1 MAMSSSRLVSIVI
14 PAYKPAF
21 FEAALASALRQN
33 HDDIEIIITD
43 DCRDDGIKAIVEK
56 LSPNSRWPIHYFKNA
71 TPLGE
76 PHNIAH
82 AIARA
87 QGEYIKFLYDDD
99 ILLPDCVRLMFD
111 VMHDSPDIKVVSATR
126 KRIDA
131 NGALLADN
139 LYTAY
144 PFGKNVVLNGPE
156 LVSFLASHPINF
168 VGEPSAVMCRRED
181 LLVFGQDIMS
191 LQQVLI
197 WGLGDL
203 AMYVKLLR
211 HGNLAMLARPLSYF
225 RVSDQQS
232 SEAFRK
238 DPTLPREGHANF
250 RRIPT
255 ELGWVRP
262 DEFNGKVKVAPL
274 SQRDNIQEMDL
285 LAYFDRR
292 PEATVR
298 NTRVAGWLAQR
309 RPTPAQHVLLEE
321 YLQQHN
327 GGPAVAIVV
336 SDFNQQPESVLST
349 LQSLASDA
357 PLLDKLKVFVLAD
370 YDREQQTPLQAQL
383 PWRNAS
389 MENRATVINA
399 LMQENDQAWWILV
412 DAGTT
417 FTSSGLLCAVMK
429 MIETPEACAVFGDEV
444 TLHAQAGAHLAFRPD
459 FSLDYLLTCPAATS
473 RNWLFNREK
482 ALEVGGFDPA
492 HAQAIELDLILRMI
506 EGSGYTEFAHSCEP
520 MIISPLWQAQE
531 NYDQAR
537 TVQRHLHV
545 RGYPG
550 SKVHA
555 LESGLYRIDYG
566 HADQPL
572 VSILVTS
579 QDQLETLLP
588 CVESILENTTYPH
601 YEILICDNNSQSA
614 QTTQWLATIDSM
626 QSERIRIVRHEQALS
641 PSALLNSAAEHALG
655 DYLVMLDSHALIIQQ
670 DWLNHLL
677 NHALRPEVGVVGA
690 KLISTDGNVVQAGII
705 MGLNGTAAT
714 VTASDIAGSASDAQR
729 LETDQNY
736 SAVSGSCLMIRKS
749 VHEEVQ
755 GLDEHLFP
763 LHFND
768 VDLCLKARSTGHLV
782 VWTPHAIVALRP
794 DDAQSDVEALD
805 FATRAL
811 YHRWLHYMAWDPA
824 YNKNLTLTDSFVAQ
838 SNPQLSWR
846 PLTHRPLPVV
856 LALPCNHAAA
866 GNRISTALQSLGAE
880 RETDGIIS
888 HAPLPF
894 VEIARLSP
902 DTVVIQG
909 PVNESLIASINAIKD
924 HTNAWVAYD
933 LPHYPAYAEI
943 DKSAVP
949 LATVQASLRHGLARA
964 DLITV
969 PTTALA
975 ELLEGSHPNVQV
987 IETRLAPEPWRNL
1000 QSQRQTRPRPRV
1012 GWVGTAA
1019 ETGDLLILSEV
1030 IKALADRVE
1039 WVIMGPCTR
1048 WLRPY
1053 IHELRSPVE
1062 GTLFPGTLASLNLDL
1077 VLAPAESNLINT
1089 SKSPVAL
1096 LEFGAC
1102 GFPVICS
1109 DVLSVPEDLPVTRVE
1124 NETNAWVSAIERH
1137 IDQLDE
1143 CARKGDALRQAVIDN
1158 WMLEADHLQAWR
1170 DAWLKG

>member
-1 MAMSSSRLVSIVI
+1 M
-14 PAYKPAF
+14 
-21 FEAALASALRQN
+21 
-33 HDDIEIIITD
+33 
-43 DCRDDGIKAIVEK
+43 
-56 LSPNSRWPIHYFKNA
+56 
-71 TPLGE
+71 
-76 PHNIAH
+76 
-82 AIARA
+82 
-87 QGEYIKFLYDDD
+87 
-99 ILLPDCVRLMFD
+99 
-111 VMHDSPDIKVVSATR
+111 
-126 KRIDA
+126 
-131 NGALLADN
+131 
-139 LYTAY
+139 
-144 PFGKNVVLNGPE
+144 
-156 LVSFLASHPINF
+156 
-168 VGEPSAVMCRRED
+168 
-181 LLVFGQDIMS
+181 
-191 LQQVLI
+191 
-197 WGLGDL
+197 
-203 AMYVKLLR
+203 
-211 HGNLAMLARPLSYF
+211 
-225 RVSDQQS
+225 
-232 SEAFRK
+232 
-238 DPTLPREGHANF
+238 
-250 RRIPT
+250 
-255 ELGWVRP
+255 
-262 DEFNGKVKVAPL
+262 
-274 SQRDNIQEMDL
+274 
-285 LAYFDRR
+285 
-292 PEATVR
+292 
-298 NTRVAGWLAQR
+298 
-309 RPTPAQHVLLEE
+309 
-321 YLQQHN
+321 
-327 GGPAVAIVV
+327 
-336 SDFNQQPESVLST
+336 
-349 LQSLASDA
+349 
-357 PLLDKLKVFVLAD
+357 
-370 YDREQQTPLQAQL
+370 
-383 PWRNAS
+383 
-389 MENRATVINA
+389 
-399 LMQENDQAWWILV
+399 
-412 DAGTT
+412 
-417 FTSSGLLCAVMK
+417 
-429 MIETPEACAVFGDEV
+429 
-444 TLHAQAGAHLAFRPD
+444 
-459 FSLDYLLTCPAATS
+459 
-473 RNWLFNREK
+473 FNREK
-482 ALEVGGFDPA
+482 ALEVGGFDPV

-588 CVESILENTTYPH
+588 CVESILEHTTYPH

-794 DDAQSDVEALD
+794 DDAQSDAEALD

-824 YNKNLTLTDSFVAQ
+824 YNKNLTLTESFVAQ

-866 GNRISTALQSLGAE
+866 GNRISTALQSLSAE

-1124 NETNAWVSAIERH
+1124 NETNAWVSAIEQH

>member
-1 MAMSSSRLVSIVI
+1 M
-14 PAYKPAF
+14 
-21 FEAALASALRQN
+21 
-33 HDDIEIIITD
+33 
-43 DCRDDGIKAIVEK
+43 
-56 LSPNSRWPIHYFKNA
+56 
-71 TPLGE
+71 
-76 PHNIAH
+76 
-82 AIARA
+82 
-87 QGEYIKFLYDDD
+87 
-99 ILLPDCVRLMFD
+99 
-111 VMHDSPDIKVVSATR
+111 
-126 KRIDA
+126 
-131 NGALLADN
+131 
-139 LYTAY
+139 
-144 PFGKNVVLNGPE
+144 
-156 LVSFLASHPINF
+156 
-168 VGEPSAVMCRRED
+168 
-181 LLVFGQDIMS
+181 
-191 LQQVLI
+191 
-197 WGLGDL
+197 
-203 AMYVKLLR
+203 
-211 HGNLAMLARPLSYF
+211 
-225 RVSDQQS
+225 
-232 SEAFRK
+232 
-238 DPTLPREGHANF
+238 
-250 RRIPT
+250 
-255 ELGWVRP
+255 
-262 DEFNGKVKVAPL
+262 
-274 SQRDNIQEMDL
+274 
-285 LAYFDRR
+285 
-292 PEATVR
+292 
-298 NTRVAGWLAQR
+298 
-309 RPTPAQHVLLEE
+309 
-321 YLQQHN
+321 
-327 GGPAVAIVV
+327 

>member
-1 MAMSSSRLVSIVI
+1 MSPSRLVSIVI

-33 HDDIEIIITD
+33 HDDVEIIVTD
-43 DCRDDGIKAIVEK
+43 DCRDDGIKLIVEK
-56 LSPNSRWPIHYFKNA
+56 LSPDSRWPIHYFKNA

-87 QGEYIKFLYDDD
+87 RGDYIKFLYDDD

-131 NGALLADN
+131 DGALLADN
-139 LYTAY
+139 IYTAY

-156 LVSFLASHPINF
+156 LVSFLARHPINF
-168 VGEPSAVMCRRED
+168 VGEPSAVMCRRDD
-181 LLVFGQDIMS
+181 LLAFGQDIMS

-203 AMYVKLLR
+203 AMYAKLLR

-250 RRIPT
+250 SRIPA

-262 DEFNGKVKVAPL
+262 DELNGKVKVAPL
-274 SQRDNIQEMDL
+274 SQRDSIQEMDL

-298 NTRVAGWLAQR
+298 NTRVAGWLGHR
-309 RPTPAQHVLLEE
+309 RPSPAQHALLNEH
-321 YLQQHN
+321 LQQHN
-327 GGPAVAIVV
+327 GGPAIAIVV
-336 SDFNQQPESVLST
+336 SDFNQQPEGVLST

-357 PLLDKLKVFVLAD
+357 PLLDRLKVFVLAD
-370 YDREQQTPLQAQL
+370 YDRDQQTPLQAQL
-383 PWRNAS
+383 PWRDAS
-389 MENRATVINA
+389 VDSRATVINE
-399 LMQENDQAWWILV
+399 LMQENDHAWWILV

-417 FTSSGLLCAVMK
+417 FTQSGLLCAVMK
-429 MIETPEACAVFGDEV
+429 MIEAPQACAVFGDEV

-459 FSLDYLLTCPAATS
+459 FSLDYLLSCPMATS

-482 ALEVGGFDPA
+482 ALAVGGFDPG

-506 EGSGYTEFAHSCEP
+506 EDSGFTEFVHSPEP
-520 MIISPLWQAQE
+520 IIISPLWQAQD

-537 TVQRHLHV
+537 TVQRHLHT
-545 RGYPG
+545 RGYAD
-550 SKVHA
+550 SQVHA
-555 LESGLYRIDYG
+555 LESGHYRIDYG

-588 CVESILENTTYPH
+588 CVESILENTTYPF

-614 QTTQWLATIDSM
+614 QTSEWLATIDSM
-626 QSERIRIVRHEQALS
+626 QSERIRIVRHEQTLS
-641 PSALLNSAAEHALG
+641 PSALLNSASGHALG
-655 DYLVMLDSHALIIQQ
+655 DYLLMLDCHALIIQQ

-705 MGLNGTAAT
+705 VGLNGTADA
-714 VTASDIAGSASDAQR
+714 VTARDIAASASDAQR

-749 VHEEVQ
+749 LHEEVQ

-763 LHFND
+763 QHFND
-768 VDLCLKARSTGHLV
+768 VDLCLKARSTGHMV

-794 DDAQSDVEALD
+794 DNAQSDAEALD

-811 YHRWLHYMAWDPA
+811 SHRWLHYMAWDPA
-824 YNKNLTLTDSFVAQ
+824 YNSNLDLANSFAPQ
-838 SNPQLSWR
+838 SNPELSWR

-856 LALPCNHAAA
+856 LAQPCNHTSA
-866 GNRISTALQSLGAE
+866 GNRISAVLQSLRAE
-880 RETDGIIS
+880 CKIDSIIS
-888 HAPLPF
+888 RMPLPF

-902 DTVVIQG
+902 DAVVIQG

-924 HTNAWVAYD
+924 HTNARVVYD
-933 LPHYPAYAEI
+933 LPEYPAYAEI
-943 DKSAVP
+943 DKSAAP
-949 LATVQASLRHGLARA
+949 LATVQAYLHHGLARA
-964 DLITV
+964 DRVTV
-969 PTTALA
+969 PTQALA
-975 ELLEGSHPNVQV
+975 ELLADSHPDVQV
-987 IETRLAPEPWRNL
+987 VETRLAPDPWLTL
-1000 QSQRQTRPRPRV
+1000 QGQRQTRPRPRV

-1019 ETGDLLILSEV
+1019 QTGDLLVLSEV
-1030 IKALADRVE
+1030 IKTLADRVE
-1039 WVIMGPCTR
+1039 WVVMGPCTR

-1062 GTLFPGTLASLNLDL
+1062 GTLFPQALASLNLDL
-1077 VLAPAESNLINT
+1077 VLVPAESNLINR
-1089 SKSPVAL
+1089 SKSPLAL

-1102 GFPVICS
+1102 GFAAICS
-1109 DVLSVPEDLPVTRVE
+1109 DVLGVPEGLPVTRVT
-1124 NETNAWVSAIERH
+1124 NETDAWISAIEEH
-1137 IDQLDE
+1137 IEQMGE
-1143 CARKGDALRQAVIDN
+1143 CARRGDALRQAVIDN
-1158 WMLEADHLQAWR
+1158 WMLEADHLQAWH

>member
-1 MAMSSSRLVSIVI
+1 QA
-14 PAYKPAF
+14 
-21 FEAALASALRQN
+21 
-33 HDDIEIIITD
+33 
-43 DCRDDGIKAIVEK
+43 
-56 LSPNSRWPIHYFKNA
+56 
-71 TPLGE
+71 E
-76 PHNIAH
+76 P
-82 AIARA
+82 
-87 QGEYIKFLYDDD
+87 
-99 ILLPDCVRLMFD
+99 
-111 VMHDSPDIKVVSATR
+111 
-126 KRIDA
+126 
-131 NGALLADN
+131 
-139 LYTAY
+139 
-144 PFGKNVVLNGPE
+144 
-156 LVSFLASHPINF
+156 
-168 VGEPSAVMCRRED
+168 
-181 LLVFGQDIMS
+181 
-191 LQQVLI
+191 
-197 WGLGDL
+197 
-203 AMYVKLLR
+203 
-211 HGNLAMLARPLSYF
+211 
-225 RVSDQQS
+225 
-232 SEAFRK
+232 
-238 DPTLPREGHANF
+238 
-250 RRIPT
+250 
-255 ELGWVRP
+255 
-262 DEFNGKVKVAPL
+262 
-274 SQRDNIQEMDL
+274 
-285 LAYFDRR
+285 
-292 PEATVR
+292 
-298 NTRVAGWLAQR
+298 
-309 RPTPAQHVLLEE
+309 
-321 YLQQHN
+321 
-327 GGPAVAIVV
+327 
-336 SDFNQQPESVLST
+336 
-349 LQSLASDA
+349 
-357 PLLDKLKVFVLAD
+357 
-370 YDREQQTPLQAQL
+370 
-383 PWRNAS
+383 
-389 MENRATVINA
+389 
-399 LMQENDQAWWILV
+399 
-412 DAGTT
+412 
-417 FTSSGLLCAVMK
+417 
-429 MIETPEACAVFGDEV
+429 
-444 TLHAQAGAHLAFRPD
+444 
-459 FSLDYLLTCPAATS
+459 S

-482 ALEVGGFDPA
+482 ALEVGGFDPV

-949 LATVQASLRHGLARA
+949 LATVQASL
-964 DLITV
+964 
-969 PTTALA
+969 
-975 ELLEGSHPNVQV
+975 
-987 IETRLAPEPWRNL
+987 
-1000 QSQRQTRPRPRV
+1000 
-1012 GWVGTAA
+1012 
-1019 ETGDLLILSEV
+1019 
-1030 IKALADRVE
+1030 
-1039 WVIMGPCTR
+1039 
-1048 WLRPY
+1048 
-1053 IHELRSPVE
+1053 
-1062 GTLFPGTLASLNLDL
+1062 
-1077 VLAPAESNLINT
+1077 
-1089 SKSPVAL
+1089 
-1096 LEFGAC
+1096 
-1102 GFPVICS
+1102 
-1109 DVLSVPEDLPVTRVE
+1109 
-1124 NETNAWVSAIERH
+1124 
-1137 IDQLDE
+1137 
-1143 CARKGDALRQAVIDN
+1143 
-1158 WMLEADHLQAWR
+1158 
-1170 DAWLKG
+1170 

>member
-1 MAMSSSRLVSIVI
+1 M
-14 PAYKPAF
+14 
-21 FEAALASALRQN
+21 
-33 HDDIEIIITD
+33 
-43 DCRDDGIKAIVEK
+43 
-56 LSPNSRWPIHYFKNA
+56 
-71 TPLGE
+71 
-76 PHNIAH
+76 
-82 AIARA
+82 
-87 QGEYIKFLYDDD
+87 
-99 ILLPDCVRLMFD
+99 
-111 VMHDSPDIKVVSATR
+111 
-126 KRIDA
+126 
-131 NGALLADN
+131 
-139 LYTAY
+139 
-144 PFGKNVVLNGPE
+144 LNE
-156 LVSFLASHPINF
+156 H
-168 VGEPSAVMCRRED
+168 
-181 LLVFGQDIMS
+181 
-191 LQQVLI
+191 
-197 WGLGDL
+197 
-203 AMYVKLLR
+203 
-211 HGNLAMLARPLSYF
+211 
-225 RVSDQQS
+225 
-232 SEAFRK
+232 
-238 DPTLPREGHANF
+238 
-250 RRIPT
+250 
-255 ELGWVRP
+255 
-262 DEFNGKVKVAPL
+262 
-274 SQRDNIQEMDL
+274 
-285 LAYFDRR
+285 
-292 PEATVR
+292 
-298 NTRVAGWLAQR
+298 
-309 RPTPAQHVLLEE
+309 
-321 YLQQHN
+321 LQQHN
-327 GGPAVAIVV
+327 GGPAIAIVV

-370 YDREQQTPLQAQL
+370 YDRDQQTPLQAQL
-383 PWRNAS
+383 PWRDAS
-389 MENRATVINA
+389 VENRATVINA

-482 ALEVGGFDPA
+482 ALEVGGFDPV

-506 EGSGYTEFAHSCEP
+506 EGPGYTEFAHSCEP

-588 CVESILENTTYPH
+588 CVESVLENTTYPH

-614 QTTQWLATIDSM
+614 QTTQWLATIESM

-705 MGLNGTAAT
+705 IGLNGTAAT

-768 VDLCLKARSTGHLV
+768 VDLCLKTRSTGHLV

-794 DDAQSDVEALD
+794 NNAQSDAEALD

-856 LALPCNHAAA
+856 LALPCNHEAA
-866 GNRISTALQSLGAE
+866 GNRISTALQSLSAE
-880 RETDGIIS
+880 READGIIS

-943 DKSAVP
+943 DKGAAP

-1109 DVLSVPEDLPVTRVE
+1109 DVLSVPQDLPVTRVE
-1124 NETNAWVSAIERH
+1124 NETNAWVSAIKQH

-1143 CARKGDALRQAVIDN
+1143 CARKGDALRQAVVDN

>member
-1 MAMSSSRLVSIVI
+1 M
-14 PAYKPAF
+14 
-21 FEAALASALRQN
+21 
-33 HDDIEIIITD
+33 
-43 DCRDDGIKAIVEK
+43 
-56 LSPNSRWPIHYFKNA
+56 
-71 TPLGE
+71 
-76 PHNIAH
+76 
-82 AIARA
+82 
-87 QGEYIKFLYDDD
+87 
-99 ILLPDCVRLMFD
+99 
-111 VMHDSPDIKVVSATR
+111 
-126 KRIDA
+126 
-131 NGALLADN
+131 
-139 LYTAY
+139 
-144 PFGKNVVLNGPE
+144 
-156 LVSFLASHPINF
+156 
-168 VGEPSAVMCRRED
+168 
-181 LLVFGQDIMS
+181 
-191 LQQVLI
+191 
-197 WGLGDL
+197 
-203 AMYVKLLR
+203 
-211 HGNLAMLARPLSYF
+211 
-225 RVSDQQS
+225 
-232 SEAFRK
+232 
-238 DPTLPREGHANF
+238 
-250 RRIPT
+250 
-255 ELGWVRP
+255 
-262 DEFNGKVKVAPL
+262 
-274 SQRDNIQEMDL
+274 
-285 LAYFDRR
+285 
-292 PEATVR
+292 
-298 NTRVAGWLAQR
+298 
-309 RPTPAQHVLLEE
+309 
-321 YLQQHN
+321 
-327 GGPAVAIVV
+327 
-336 SDFNQQPESVLST
+336 
-349 LQSLASDA
+349 
-357 PLLDKLKVFVLAD
+357 
-370 YDREQQTPLQAQL
+370 
-383 PWRNAS
+383 
-389 MENRATVINA
+389 
-399 LMQENDQAWWILV
+399 
-412 DAGTT
+412 
-417 FTSSGLLCAVMK
+417 
-429 MIETPEACAVFGDEV
+429 
-444 TLHAQAGAHLAFRPD
+444 
-459 FSLDYLLTCPAATS
+459 
-473 RNWLFNREK
+473 
-482 ALEVGGFDPA
+482 GGFDPA